1 MADTIK
7 KSRLK
12 KKNSTVGKVLECL
25 LLAILPQWACLLLEW
40 IRR

>member
-12 KKNSTVGKVLECL
+12 KKNSTAGKVAECV
-25 LLAILPQWACLLLEW
+25 LLAIPVF
-40 IRR
+40 